1 MRDGV
6 DRFYAELEERYEK
19 NLCSKK
25 VSVHRIAW
33 KTLSEIHKY
42 VEEEAIRVSTI
53 RETFQRK
60 GIRSPDLPISASQKD
75 LWRFLKNSMHLQRS
89 NVFSIFIIFF

>member
-6 DRFYAELEERYEK
+6 DPFYAELEERYER

-33 KTLSEIHKY
+33 KTLSEIH
-42 VEEEAIRVSTI
+42 
-53 RETFQRK
+53 
-60 GIRSPDLPISASQKD
+60 
-75 LWRFLKNSMHLQRS
+75 
-89 NVFSIFIIFF
+89 